1 MRSASDPSSTPVT
14 ATRMG
19 RSLQQSGASAS
30 GEKVS
35 GLIFS
40 EEVARRAE
48 SILSRSSKQVK

>member
-40 EEVARRAE
+40 EEAQRAE
-48 SILSRSSKQVK
+48 SILGQSSKRVK